1 MSLSSLFGGSTPSLS
16 LSSSDDERRD
26 QRLQQN
32 LATVDGSFIARADYL
47 PINTRAA
54 HPHFPSLANAQNIN
68 ESRLLSQDIDHAAQI
83 FATSRISGAD
93 DRMRMS
99 SQQPTPSYADDDDCA
114 TSGSSDRATCGN
126 SDSDRQLL
134 IQLSQAL
141 EYDRLQ
147 QHHTQ
152 RQLQEVD
159 VPPAVR
165 SGTADIA
172 QQSETTTSDKGDDN
186 HVSDVRAS
194 GLSTHTRSPEDSLTL
209 GYDAQSAQ
217 IREYNRLQQAHMQK
231 KQQLRPHDQTGNVN
245 MHDNISSNNDTTSD
259 LASHPIMDTTN
270 AIESR
275 PNETNGGGDVGEG
288 SPYVDLDVLEAQLR
302 EVFHVSFHLKG
313 GDVSS
318 EDTESSSA
326 KVTSTYEDR
335 GSVALK
341 AQLREYERLN
351 RAHLQQ
357 QQLPIIEG
365 DQKVEYKDETAVGDH
380 SRTTDLRNSSGVGDR
395 LFIDNHVATLN
406 QIIDNHAATFNPTEQ
421 NSRHVICSTCNKALY
436 VAPLVE
442 FFLCPGCRNVTS
454 SLDAD
459 HVT

>member
-1 MSLSSLFGGSTPSLS
+1 MSLSSGSTPSP
-16 LSSSDDERRD
+16 SSSDERRD

-32 LATVDGSFIARADYL
+32 LATVDGSLFIARGDSSL
-47 PINTRAA
+47 NNTRAA

-99 SQQPTPSYADDDDCA
+99 ADDDDCA

-172 QQSETTTSDKGDDN
+172 QQAETTTSDKGDDN
-186 HVSDVRAS
+186 HVSDARAS

-270 AIESR
+270 AIEYR
-275 PNETNGGGDVGEG
+275 PNETNGGGEVGEG

-302 EVFHVSFHLKG
+302 ERVHVSSQLT
-313 GDVSS
+313 GDNVSS
-318 EDTESSSA
+318 NNTALSSQLVST
-326 KVTSTYEDR
+326 VPNTDQNRTSI
-335 GSVALK
+335 ALE

-351 RAHLQQ
+351 RAHIQQ
-357 QQLPIIEG
+357 QQQSRSSRELRGLKSSEG
-365 DQKVEYKDETAVGDH
+365 GQKVASDDGQAVGR
-380 SRTTDLRNSSGVGDR
+380 SLPYTG
-395 LFIDNHVATLN
+395 TLN
-406 QIIDNHAATFNPTEQ
+406 KSEQ
-421 NSRHVICSTCNKALY
+421 NSRHVICSTCNKVLY
-436 VAPLVE
+436 IAPLVE
-442 FFLCPGCRNVTS
+442 LFYCPRCRNVTS
-454 SLDAD
+454 SIDK
-459 HVT
+459 

>member
-1 MSLSSLFGGSTPSLS
+1 MSLSSGSTPSP
-16 LSSSDDERRD
+16 SSSDERRD
-26 QRLQQN
+26 QQLQQN
-32 LATVDGSFIARADYL
+32 LATVDGSLFIARGDSSL
-47 PINTRAA
+47 NNTRAA
-54 HPHFPSLANAQNIN
+54 HPHFPSLDIAQNIN
-68 ESRLLSQDIDHAAQI
+68 ESRLLQSQDIDHAAQI

-99 SQQPTPSYADDDDCA
+99 ADDDDCA

-245 MHDNISSNNDTTSD
+245 MHDNISSNNDTLSD

-270 AIESR
+270 AIEYR
-275 PNETNGGGDVGEG
+275 PNETNGGGEVGEG

-302 EVFHVSFHLKG
+302 ERVHVSSQLT
-313 GDVSS
+313 GDNVSS
-318 EDTESSSA
+318 NNTALSSQLVST
-326 KVTSTYEDR
+326 VPNTDQNRTSI
-335 GSVALK
+335 ALE

-351 RAHLQQ
+351 RAHIQQ
-357 QQLPIIEG
+357 QQQSRSSRELRGLKSSEG
-365 DQKVEYKDETAVGDH
+365 GQKVASDDGQAVGR
-380 SRTTDLRNSSGVGDR
+380 SLPYTG
-395 LFIDNHVATLN
+395 TLN
-406 QIIDNHAATFNPTEQ
+406 KSEQ
-421 NSRHVICSTCNKALY
+421 NSRHVICSTCNKVLY
-436 VAPLVE
+436 IAPLVE
-442 FFLCPGCRNVTS
+442 LFYCPRCRNVTS
-454 SLDAD
+454 SIDK
-459 HVT
+459 

>member
-1 MSLSSLFGGSTPSLS
+1 MNNIKSTPTYYNMSLSSLFGGSTPSLS

-54 HPHFPSLANAQNIN
+54 HRHFPSLANAQNIN

-99 SQQPTPSYADDDDCA
+99 ADDDDCA

-165 SGTADIA
+165 SGTADDSIVQ
-172 QQSETTTSDKGDDN
+172 QQSETTTLDKDDDN
-186 HVSDVRAS
+186 HVHVSDVRAS

-245 MHDNISSNNDTTSD
+245 MYNNISLSSNNDTISD
-259 LASHPIMDTTN
+259 LASHPIWTRQMP
-270 AIESR
+270 S
-275 PNETNGGGDVGEG
+275 
-288 SPYVDLDVLEAQLR
+288 SPDLMKLTV
-302 EVFHVSFHLKG
+302 VVM
-313 GDVSS
+313 
-318 EDTESSSA
+318 
-326 KVTSTYEDR
+326 
-335 GSVALK
+335 
-341 AQLREYERLN
+341 
-351 RAHLQQ
+351 
-357 QQLPIIEG
+357 
-365 DQKVEYKDETAVGDH
+365 
-380 SRTTDLRNSSGVGDR
+380 
-395 LFIDNHVATLN
+395 
-406 QIIDNHAATFNPTEQ
+406 
-421 NSRHVICSTCNKALY
+421 
-436 VAPLVE
+436 
-442 FFLCPGCRNVTS
+442 
-454 SLDAD
+454 
-459 HVT
+459 

>member
-1 MSLSSLFGGSTPSLS
+1 MSLSSGSTPSP
-16 LSSSDDERRD
+16 SSSDERRD
-26 QRLQQN
+26 QQLQQN
-32 LATVDGSFIARADYL
+32 LATVDGSLFIARGDSSL
-47 PINTRAA
+47 NNTRAA
-54 HPHFPSLANAQNIN
+54 HPHFPSLDIAQNIN
-68 ESRLLSQDIDHAAQI
+68 ESRLLQSQDIDHAAQI

-99 SQQPTPSYADDDDCA
+99 ADDDDCA

-259 LASHPIMDTTN
+259 LASHPMDTTN